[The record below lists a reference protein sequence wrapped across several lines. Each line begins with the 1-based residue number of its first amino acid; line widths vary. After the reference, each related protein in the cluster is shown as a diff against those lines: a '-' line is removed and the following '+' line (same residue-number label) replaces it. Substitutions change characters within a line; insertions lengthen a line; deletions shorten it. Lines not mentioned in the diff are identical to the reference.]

1 MSSSQSNTN
10 DDNPSVLAVRSSE
23 SPLVTGTKEH
33 TQLDESLSL
42 ISAARENK
50 ETATNSQFGAMHSRE
65 VRSCTHCAAL
75 ELCSLRGQAMQGH
88 VRNTSVP

>member
-1 MSSSQSNTN
+1 MSSSRSNTN

-50 ETATNSQFGAMHSRE
+50 ETLLQTLDLVQRI
-65 VRSCTHCAAL
+65 
-75 ELCSLRGQAMQGH
+75 RGK
-88 VRNTSVP
+88 